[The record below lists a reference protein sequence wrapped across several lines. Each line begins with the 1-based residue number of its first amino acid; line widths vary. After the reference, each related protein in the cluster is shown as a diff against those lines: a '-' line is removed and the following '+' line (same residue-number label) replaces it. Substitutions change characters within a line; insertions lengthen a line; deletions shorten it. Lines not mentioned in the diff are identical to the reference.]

1 MSYTKVTLAKATVP
15 LHKFT
20 VYVSSEYIKYIMYN
34 NILYIYHNCV
44 HYMLST
50 IPILR
55 VYYIILDKGRAFNV
69 HLKIQAF
76 DSYSLF
82 YKYTYKVT
90 FTERAMGA
98 VRTRNIIGSLVLQPI
113 WSRVYM
119 SIRIRF
125 GTYWYC
131 NKNGLPDGHIL

>member
-1 MSYTKVTLAKATVP
+1 
-15 LHKFT
+15 
-20 VYVSSEYIKYIMYN
+20 
-34 NILYIYHNCV
+34 
-44 HYMLST
+44 MLST

-55 VYYIILDKGRAFNV
+55 VYYYIILDKGRAFNV

-76 DSYSLF
+76 DSYFLF

-113 WSRVYM
+113 GSRVYM
-119 SIRIRF
+119 SIRFVLERI
-125 GTYWYC
+125 GIAIKMVCQMVIYC
-131 NKNGLPDGHIL
+131 NNTYFSLSTLYILNYLHYFSKWEINIRSTEIITYCS